1 MHRALALFGLFT
13 LALGA
18 SCSGGAGDSEAL
30 AGLKKR
36 EAARVQVEPVERR
49 EMVRRLETTTRVE
62 SEHHVEVAPR
72 ATGVVVE
79 LLVEEGD
86 SVSEGSVLARLDDR
100 EARIALSQAEVA
112 LEEARSALPRH
123 EIATRETVQRMENA
137 RRTAEQAERDHE
149 RNLAISKPADG
160 RPALISPKDL
170 DASRLARDT
179 AVGELEAAKLAHQRA
194 QAEERDGQTAIHKAE
209 LALERAQVD
218 LGYTEIRSPVPGVV
232 AERRTQVGD
241 SVGSNSTV
249 FVVSDPEKLRAV
261 FHRPQRE
268 LALFRAPL
276 AALNGGGTAQDGAAA
291 SIEVGVRAEALPGRL
306 FSGTIERISPTID
319 AASGNFRVTARL
331 EPTEPGGARLLPGM
345 LVRLEIVTDRHPGAL
360 VVKKRAIRREA
371 DKGLIF
377 VVDGTVAR
385 RVEVEEGFGEGDLVE
400 VIPLGGRALAEGD
413 LVVIV
418 GNRDLEDGSEVSFDA
433 APAQAP
439 VPAATT
445 SAPEPAATGN

>member
-1 MHRALALFGLFT
+1 MRRVLALLCLFALALNP
-13 LALGA
+13 
-18 SCSGGAGDSEAL
+18 SCARRSGEAETL

-86 SVSEGSVLARLDDR
+86 SVTEGSVLARLDDR

-112 LEEARSALPRH
+112 LEEARDALPRL
-123 EIATRETVQRMENA
+123 EIATREAASRMENA
-137 RRTAEQAERDHE
+137 RRTSEQAERDHE
-149 RNLAISKPADG
+149 RNLAISKPTEG

-179 AVGELEAAKLAHQRA
+179 AVGELETVQLAHQRA
-194 QAEERDGQTAIHKAE
+194 QAEERAGQTAIDKAG
-209 LALERAQVD
+209 LALDRARVD

-241 SVGSNSTV
+241 SVGSNTTV
-249 FVVSDPEKLRAV
+249 FVVSDPQKLRAV

-268 LALFRAPL
+268 LALFRQP
-276 AALNGGGTAQDGAAA
+276 GTANGSEGAIAA
-291 SIEVGVRAEALPGRL
+291 IEVAVRAEALPGRL
-306 FSGTIERISPTID
+306 FRGRIERISPTID

-331 EPTEPGGARLLPGM
+331 DPSEPGGARLLPGM

-377 VVDGTVAR
+377 VVESNVAR
-385 RVEVEEGFGEGDLVE
+385 RVEVEEGFGEGDSVE

-413 LVVIV
+413 LVVVV
-418 GNRDLEDGSEVSFDA
+418 GNRDLEDGAEVRFDA
-433 APAQAP
+433 APGPA
-439 VPAATT
+439 PAAAT
-445 SAPEPAATGN
+445 SAPEPAGSGN